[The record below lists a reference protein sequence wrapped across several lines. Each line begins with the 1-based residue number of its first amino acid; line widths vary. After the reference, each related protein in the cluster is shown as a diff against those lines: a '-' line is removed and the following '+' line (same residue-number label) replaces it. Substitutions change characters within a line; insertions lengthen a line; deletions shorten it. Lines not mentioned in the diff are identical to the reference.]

1 MNFLRYLCNK
11 ITSNANMKKFFTLLL
26 IICMAAGSA
35 SAQFRRAA
43 VVGVNFNNLNFKQDL
58 VGVSSTVGYQAGIQG
73 ELMFPGIGFG
83 MDLGLFYNQMG
94 AKVNLGQKLIWSS
107 LGYGNEQIYAHQIQ
121 IPVHLRFKWTRLNG
135 FEEKLAPFI
144 YGGPD
149 FSITVAH
156 GKCDAIKY
164 SGGDL
169 GLTAGIGAEIYRN
182 WQLSGSYTWGMTY
195 LLKTKLLDDFSA
207 QNRQWAVRLAYFF

>member
-1 MNFLRYLCNK
+1 
-11 ITSNANMKKFFTLLL
+11 MKRLFTILL
-26 IICMAAGSA
+26 IICAVAAGA

-43 VVGVNFNNLNFKQDL
+43 VVGLNINTLNFKQDL
-58 VGVSSTVGYQAGIQG
+58 VGVSSTIGYQAGIQG

-83 MDLGLFYNQMG
+83 IDVGVLYNQMG
-94 AKVNLGQKLIWSS
+94 AKVNLGDKLVWSS
-107 LGYGNEQIYAHQIQ
+107 LGYGNEQVYLHQIQ

-135 FEEKLAPFI
+135 FEDKLAPFI

-149 FSITVAH
+149 FSITAAH
-156 GKCDAIKY
+156 GKCDAFKY
-164 SGGDL
+164 AGGDL
-169 GLTAGIGAEIYRN
+169 GLTAGVGVEIYRN

-207 QNRQWAVRLAYFF
+207 QGRQWAVRLAYYF